1 MLQRVAGCCSAL
13 QRGAVCCREM
23 LPAVKQCTAEAR
35 QDARLMGA
43 VVLQCVAVCC
53 SVLQCVAACCSVSH
67 KKFTYGEASYGRRK
81 TGCASDWRC
90 RVAVCCSALQCV
102 AVRCSVLQR
111 NSTYGE
117 AAYGNRKTRCAFD
130 WRCRTTNAVCDAEG
144 KAKNIKVH
152 QYFGQRWA
160 L

>member
-1 MLQRVAGCCSAL
+1 MLQRVVVY
-13 QRGAVCCREM
+13 RTKN
-23 LPAVKQCTAEAR
+23 LPTVKHHMAEGR
-35 QDARLMGA
+35 QGARLIGA
-43 VVLQCVAVCC
+43 VVLQCVAV
-53 SVLQCVAACCSVSH
+53 
-67 KKFTYGEASYGRRK
+67 R
-81 TGCASDWRC
+81 
-90 RVAVCCSALQCV
+90 CSALQCV
-102 AVRCSVLQR
+102 AVCCSVLQR

-117 AAYGNRKTRCAFD
+117 AAYGNRKTWCASD